1 MFLRSKDIIETFNEE
16 KIIDN
21 LRALS
26 IDMIHEANSGHPG
39 IALGAAP
46 ILYTLYAKHLKSN
59 PKDCSWINRDRFI
72 MSCGHG
78 SSLLYSTL
86 YLSGYDISLEDLKK
100 FREFK
105 SITPGHPEYGV
116 TPGVDMTT
124 GPLGEGIASAVG
136 MALGE
141 SYLREYY
148 HKKNLNIID
157 YYTYVMCSDGDLMEG
172 TSYEA
177 LSLAGTL
184 KLNKL
189 IALYDS
195 NNICLDGEVNKVFNV
210 DVEKYFSSLNFNVLT
225 VDGNDFNAID
235 SAIRKAKTGLL
246 PTAIIINTTIGK
258 YSKWEKTNTV
268 HGTPLTIEDIT
279 DIKNKIGIR
288 DIPFTVS
295 NDCVQ
300 IMQDMI
306 NERVL
311 PDYDKWQEDFAK
323 LPSDIQ
329 AELIKIKNNDLSFDN
344 ININYELNDTLEE
357 SLRESSSKV
366 LNSLAKDNELFIG
379 GSADLS
385 SSILTRLNDYSD
397 YSSNDL
403 SGRNINYG
411 VREHAMA
418 AIMNGISLVGIR
430 NFGSTYLVFSDYMK
444 PAVRLAS
451 MMNLANIYIFS
462 HDSISVGKDGATHQ
476 AVEQLVSLRSIPNLE
491 VFRPSD
497 VNEIIGTYKYICS
510 KKHGPSAVILGR
522 NKTKIKANT
531 SINDVSKGAYII
543 KKEDKDIDAIIIS
556 SGEEVDLALDVST
569 LLTEKGFN
577 IRVVSMPSI
586 ELFKKQ
592 KKTYQEEIIPSNSN
606 LFVIEASS
614 PYSWYQFTNNNDHLF
629 TVDHFGISGDK
640 DQILDY
646 FGFTKEKIADKI
658 EKLLH

>member
-1 MFLRSKDIIETFNEE
+1 
-16 KIIDN
+16 
-21 LRALS
+21 
-26 IDMIHEANSGHPG
+26 
-39 IALGAAP
+39 
-46 ILYTLYAKHLKSN
+46 
-59 PKDCSWINRDRFI
+59 
-72 MSCGHG
+72 
-78 SSLLYSTL
+78 
-86 YLSGYDISLEDLKK
+86 
-100 FREFK
+100 
-105 SITPGHPEYGV
+105 
-116 TPGVDMTT
+116 
-124 GPLGEGIASAVG
+124 
-136 MALGE
+136 
-141 SYLREYY
+141 
-148 HKKNLNIID
+148 
-157 YYTYVMCSDGDLMEG
+157 
-172 TSYEA
+172 
-177 LSLAGTL
+177 
-184 KLNKL
+184 
-189 IALYDS
+189 
-195 NNICLDGEVNKVFNV
+195 
-210 DVEKYFSSLNFNVLT
+210 
-225 VDGNDFNAID
+225 
-235 SAIRKAKTGLL
+235 
-246 PTAIIINTTIGK
+246 
-258 YSKWEKTNTV
+258 
-268 HGTPLTIEDIT
+268 
-279 DIKNKIGIR
+279 
-288 DIPFTVS
+288 
-295 NDCVQ
+295 
-300 IMQDMI
+300 
-306 NERVL
+306 
-311 PDYDKWQEDFAK
+311 
-323 LPSDIQ
+323 
-329 AELIKIKNNDLSFDN
+329 
-344 ININYELNDTLEE
+344 
-357 SLRESSSKV
+357 
-366 LNSLAKDNELFIG
+366 
-379 GSADLS
+379 
-385 SSILTRLNDYSD
+385 
-397 YSSNDL
+397 
-403 SGRNINYG
+403 
-411 VREHAMA
+411 MA

-430 NFGSTYLVFSDYMK
+430 NFGSTYLAFSDYMK

-569 LLTEKGFN
+569 VLTEKGFN